1 MPRRI
6 IPIGEENQTSESMT
20 QEERQDTGSQI
31 LTSAEMQE
39 LLEAWDKSNHSDLI
53 VDEELL
59 SKLRR
64 YVEYEEELTALRK
77 NLARKIWE
85 PYRVEGDILVTDKCD
100 VFLNGAIKGKFVLGR
115 TGNSKMGLVSLRTFK
130 EFMLYFKEPNAI
142 WIETVEDVWAD
153 LSMYVAQKNGTF
165 IYSEAVS
172 FINDSK
178 CRITMK

>member
-59 SKLRR
+59 SK
-64 YVEYEEELTALRK
+64 LRK